1 MFTCISVTVLGMV
14 SVTNEEQPLN
24 SPVFMTVRPRGSV
37 IAASF

>member
-14 SVTNEEQPLN
+14 SMTNEEQPLN

-37 IAASF
+37 IVASF